1 MSSDWWR
8 GATLYQIYPR
18 SFADANGDG
27 KVSASEAMAY
37 DRASRSDAAVSTD
50 SGATATSGAMSD
62 GALMH
67 RLMALMRAYGGGD
80 DASSSMAVTA

>member
-1 MSSDWWR
+1 
-8 GATLYQIYPR
+8 
-18 SFADANGDG
+18 
-27 KVSASEAMAY
+27 MAY

-80 DASSSMAVTA
+80 DASSSMTVTA